1 MSKPGTPTLR
11 LIAATDSHFA
21 ALAATIN
28 LIIETLS
35 AFGDMVTNLAREVG
49 IEGKVG
55 GLARVP
61 GAYFF
66 LGQDGVMCHHPAYD
80 FDDGLLDVAV
90 DVFVAIIADR
100 LGST

>member
-1 MSKPGTPTLR
+1 MLGEDYVLKQMPPLPF
-11 LIAATDSHFA
+11 TDDFAHF
-21 ALAATIN
+21 
-28 LIIETLS
+28 
-35 AFGDMVTNLAREVG
+35 
-49 IEGKVG
+49 
-55 GLARVP
+55 LARVP